1 MTIVRN
7 DNSRPSS
14 SLIDSL
20 LFLCSMTSGSCPA
33 MRAPMKALFPRLVV
47 ILGIFVLFH
56 PSVMGQA
63 VSGNIIGTV
72 TDASGAAIGKAPVT
86 ITDLDRGATYKTTA
100 NESGNYEQTHLLAGR
115 YKVSVT
121 APGLNPFQE
130 TPEIARAHT

>member
-1 MTIVRN
+1 MTLVRN

-20 LFLCSMTSGSCPA
+20 LFLCSMTPGSCPA

-47 ILGIFVLFH
+47 IFGIFVMFH

-72 TDASGAAIGKAPVT
+72 TDASGAAIGNAPVT
-86 ITDLDRGATYKTTA
+86 ITDLDRGAIYKTTA
-100 NESGNYEQTHLLAGR
+100 NDSGNYEQTHLLAGH

-121 APGLNPFQE
+121 APGFSPFE
-130 TPEIARAHT
+130 VTAEV